1 MHPKFS
7 IITVCKNSEDT
18 IRYTLNSIKSQ
29 TYKNIEHVIIDGVS
43 NDGTINIIKEYIKTD
58 PQIPVTFISEE
69 DEGIYDAINKG
80 IEKCTGELI
89 SILNADDIFH
99 SNSSVEDIVKHI
111 SIDNEND
118 IFFFGLTYFRNENFQ
133 KIIRYYPSK
142 NFKKWMLN
150 FGIIPPHPASVIKK
164 KIYNK
169 YGNYD
174 KRFKISG
181 DFDLFL
187 RFIKINNLK
196 FKNFKLNTIKMK
208 TGGASGRNLLSYYI
222 SLKENYISLKK
233 K

>member
-89 SILNADDIFH
+89 SILNAEQSPTQMAH
-99 SNSSVEDIVKHI
+99 
-111 SIDNEND
+111 
-118 IFFFGLTYFRNENFQ
+118 
-133 KIIRYYPSK
+133 
-142 NFKKWMLN
+142 
-150 FGIIPPHPASVIKK
+150 
-164 KIYNK
+164 
-169 YGNYD
+169 
-174 KRFKISG
+174 
-181 DFDLFL
+181 FL
-187 RFIKINNLK
+187 WPFSQFIG
-196 FKNFKLNTIKMK
+196 F
-208 TGGASGRNLLSYYI
+208 
-222 SLKENYISLKK
+222 
-233 K
+233 